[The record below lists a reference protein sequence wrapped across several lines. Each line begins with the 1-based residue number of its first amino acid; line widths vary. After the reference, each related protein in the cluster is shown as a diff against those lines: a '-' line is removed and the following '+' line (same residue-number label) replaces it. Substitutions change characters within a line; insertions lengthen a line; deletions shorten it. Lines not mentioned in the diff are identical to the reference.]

1 VIKDPLTVWNGQFPY
16 DALDRAGITP
26 ESSQSDVE
34 EASFTLMTGRM
45 MTPAAQKAWHELRDI
60 RRRLLVDLLLY
71 DVGPD
76 IGTGQAREKIQPEPA
91 DPGET
96 SPGPLPPAGLGDF
109 PSQHFIDSLIH
120 FDR

>member
-16 DALDRAGITP
+16 DALGRAGITP

-45 MTPAAQKAWHELRDI
+45 MTPATQKAWHELRDI
-60 RRRLLVDLLLY
+60 RRRMVVDLLLY
-71 DVGPD
+71 D
-76 IGTGQAREKIQPEPA
+76 IGLDTEPA
-91 DPGET
+91 QAGDRIQRELADT
-96 SPGPLPPAGLGDF
+96 SPEPLPPDGPGVF